1 MGQDLNL
8 RAAERPLA
16 FEASALNRAPPPIHN
31 PAKKEEEEG
40 LGREWSSRNRTY
52 ASRDQN
58 PLPYRLATD
67 Q

>member
-31 PAKKEEEEG
+31 PAKKEEEAGE
-40 LGREWSSRNRTY
+40 SRIDVVNVRRLNLIQHNR
-52 ASRDQN
+52 
-58 PLPYRLATD
+58 PEP
-67 Q
+67 